1 MFAEMTTMTWTGL
14 GIAILSGGFLLFVL
28 IRMLRSL
35 SAWEFMF
42 GLLAIALLAGLYF
55 IFLSPRL
62 STPEENPVFEQAP
75 SDGLPDDPLP
85 TPPPMESEEPE
96 PAAGPEP
103 QAMPGA
109 ARSIPRSGNTPYCV
123 LIETCTPVRVLYG
136 TSRLIDYDIP
146 AEQDGDTVDNEL
158 TPFLD
163 TYDEERSAPS
173 LGFITVTV
181 PGRASL
187 EDNQLFRPREPN
199 RLERLLRIGPTL
211 DGERHYIFRDYDELS
226 EDQFRDEL
234 DGKARAFVYIH
245 GYQEG
250 LITAAF
256 RAAQIKVVGEFE
268 GQAMTFSWPSVAGL
282 SEENYFEARRNALRS
297 GEKLRQFLTLTSE
310 ALGTQELH
318 IIAHSMG
325 NFALLE
331 ALDDLA
337 AEGAVTAEKPFD
349 QIIMAA
355 PDVSVLEYERL
366 ITDVRELAQ
375 GATLYASRNDVAL
388 RLSRTAC
395 QRRRDDLENRS
406 PNLSAAERE
415 ELTLLICDNRAGYV
429 PKPPM
434 DVPVIV
440 EGVHSFDASYVD
452 KNTWWHG
459 IPGLH
464 GYAFEDSVVFSDIG
478 AVMDAG
484 RRSPIEARGD
494 LVCLTTESAYCGEG
508 EAEGRFW
515 RFF

>member
-1 MFAEMTTMTWTGL
+1 MFADMTALAWTMVGL
-14 GIAILSGGFLLFVL
+14 AVLAGGFVFFVVV
-28 IRMLRSL
+28 RMLRSL
-35 SAWEFMF
+35 SGWEAAF
-42 GLLAIALLAGLYF
+42 GLLAIVLLGGLYVF
-55 IFLSPRL
+55 YLAPRAARETWQEFPL
-62 STPEENPVFEQAP
+62 NPE
-75 SDGLPDDPLP
+75 PLP
-85 TPPPMESEEPE
+85 APAPMEREEPEPDLGPPPMER
-96 PAAGPEP
+96 PAA
-103 QAMPGA
+103 
-109 ARSIPRSGNTPYCV
+109 ARRMARRDVTPACV
-123 LIETCTPVRVLYG
+123 MDETCTPVRVLYG
-136 TSRLIDYDIP
+136 TSRLIDYEVP
-146 AEQDGDTVDNEL
+146 AEQDGDTVDDGL

-199 RLERLLRIGPTL
+199 RLERILRIGPTI
-211 DGERHYIFRDYDELS
+211 DGERHYVFRDYDELP

-234 DGKARAFVYIH
+234 TGKKRAFVYIH

-268 GQAMTFSWPSVAGL
+268 GQAMIFSWPSVAGL
-282 SEENYFEARRNALRS
+282 SEGNYFEARRNALRS
-297 GEKLRQFLTLTSE
+297 GEKLRAFLALTSE
-310 ALGTQELH
+310 ALGTEELH

-337 AEGAVTAEKPFD
+337 AEGAVTAGKPFD

-366 ITDVRELAQ
+366 ITDVRELAR

-406 PNLSAAERE
+406 PGLSEAERE
-415 ELTLLICDNRAGYV
+415 ELALLTCDNRAGYV
-429 PKPPM
+429 PRPPM

-440 EGVHSFDASYVD
+440 EGVQSVDASYVD

-478 AVMDAG
+478 AVMDAT

-494 LVCLTTESAYCGEG
+494 LVCLTTESTYCEEG
-508 EAEGRFW
+508 DAEGRFW